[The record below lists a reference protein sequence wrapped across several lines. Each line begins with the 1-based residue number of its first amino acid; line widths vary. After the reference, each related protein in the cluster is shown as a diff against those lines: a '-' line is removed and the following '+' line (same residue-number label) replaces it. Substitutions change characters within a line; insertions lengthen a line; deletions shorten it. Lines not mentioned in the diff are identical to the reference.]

1 MNKPKDPCE
10 VCPFVRQ
17 CIADAENKH
26 WCFVR
31 ILTLEAWDR
40 FEQHRKQELDESFRS
55 LGCARDDRDG
65 GGAE

>member
-10 VCPFVRQ
+10 VCPFARQ
-17 CIADAENKH
+17 CIADGENKR

-40 FEQHRKQELDESFRS
+40 AEKAQRKPEVR
-55 LGCARDDRDG
+55 R
-65 GGAE
+65 